1 MMLMGMNMESGLM
14 MVFHSAVIGVVAYLI
29 MKFALKQSNGI
40 STDRSILLS
49 TIVLAYMILFGH
61 NLPISINSNISSI
74 FNMS

>member
-14 MVFHSAVIGVVAYLI
+14 MVFHSVVIGVVAYLI
-29 MKFALKQSNGI
+29 MKFALKQSNEI